1 MTQSKVRRRWAAL
14 MSMIEGD
21 RRDADL
27 LRALVVSRCR
37 ALEQAEKRRLA
48 RNAKNAAR
56 MRARYRARRLAG
68 MTPGQARGRLTER
81 DPGATLFAH
90 EEQNR

>member
-1 MTQSKVRRRWAAL
+1 

-37 ALEQAEKRRLA
+37 ALEKAEKQRLA
-48 RNAKNAAR
+48 HLAR
-56 MRARYRARRLAG
+56 ERARRRAHYRACRLAG
-68 MTPGQARGRLTER
+68 MTREQAMRAPRHCLTKR
-81 DPGATLFAH
+81 TPDVTLFAH
-90 EEQNR
+90 EEQN